1 MSTPHCFTWYVVRFT
16 VPFSSIATIELLQN
30 GSSAKSKLIIY
41 TWLVGIYLLFILGI
55 LRGVRKFHRI
65 VRFNADQHEG
75 GEEANKNTIVDNIEI
90 EDKLSK
96 LKAEDKRCESFQTGL

>member
-1 MSTPHCFTWYVVRFT
+1 MAQVQNQNLL
-16 VPFSSIATIELLQN
+16 SS
-30 GSSAKSKLIIY
+30 
-41 TWLVGIYLLFILGI
+41 TWLVDIYLLFILGI

-75 GEEANKNTIVDNIEI
+75 GEEANKNAIVDNIEI

-96 LKAEDKRCESFQTGL
+96 LKAEDKRCESFQTGLQAGVISPRSTCV